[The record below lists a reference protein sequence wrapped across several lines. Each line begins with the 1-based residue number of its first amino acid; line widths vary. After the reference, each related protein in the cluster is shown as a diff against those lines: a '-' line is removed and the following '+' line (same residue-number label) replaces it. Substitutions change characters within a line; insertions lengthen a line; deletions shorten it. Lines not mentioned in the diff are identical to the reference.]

1 MSFDPAAIVNQVL
14 NALPYPDSTQQE
26 QLFALRPGPGDDDH
40 CRRGRN
46 LGDKGKK
53 R

>member
-14 NALPYPDSTQQE
+14 NALPYPDSGKQE
-26 QLFALRPGPGDDDH
+26 QLFALRLGPGDDDY